1 MKKKK
6 LDIFNLFYSGAAVVI
21 LIGVI
26 AKLLEWPAQDILITG
41 GLAIE
46 AIVFGVSAIKY
57 VEIEDKTEVATEATL
72 AKVAD
77 GLGNL
82 ASAAQAK
89 DTYINI
95 QTGSGASDTTPAGVR
110 TTVPPVQSYTSQ
122 EQQFT
127 AQPVVPQHA
136 TATININQVEPTQA
150 ATASTTT
157 QPLVEVITKPVEA
170 PQAKSVSID
179 INTTQPA
186 AATPKATPAPQVN
199 TTTINPAHS
208 LWQLEQMDILSL
220 AKDLFFQPEWDNLN
234 PEEYINLSK
243 LFKRVFDK
251 KLPSKESIQ
260 FLLQFPVKLPFP
272 ELSKLSLTKAHE
284 LSVLEVELLSKA
296 FEIVNYTAFLDHF
309 VFEQEGE
316 VITVRAKK
324 INETQIF
331 GGEQAAILTHAKQF
345 YGNDYIVSPN
355 IDCVA
360 DMIKLKGKLLV
371 EQLIQKVSIKS
382 EDEFV
387 SISNILV
394 TQPDDLKKKLFT
406 KVKKLKYN
414 LSNATGYSYL
424 KTIVQTAISF
434 RENLVGQELFKSILE
449 IQVDDSLTITL
460 DDVVNCYAETIYFG
474 PSNEY
479 SVVLN
484 EIFLKGELNN
494 LGYVQQ
500 IIEKLVADN
509 VAAKSK
515 LLQVFNLK
523 EQDTKKDIFNKL
535 NYHLNKTNTAPS
547 GAQLAFILLYKQ
559 YS

>member
-46 AIVFGVSAIKY
+46 AVVFGVSAIKF
-57 VEIEDKTEVATEATL
+57 VEVEEKSEVATEATL

-77 GLGNL
+77 GLGQL
-82 ASAAQAK
+82 ASSATAK

-95 QTGSGASDTTPAGVR
+95 QTGSGATETAPTGVR
-110 TTVPPVQSYTSQ
+110 TTMPPTQSYTTQ
-122 EQQFT
+122 DQQVAPQQF
-127 AQPVVPQHA
+127 VPQHT
-136 TATININQVEPTQA
+136 TATINIGQVEAAPTSQTVA
-150 ATASTTT
+150 
-157 QPLVEVITKPVEA
+157 QPAKPVVEVITNPFEA
-170 PQAKSVSID
+170 PKAKSVSID
-179 INTTQPA
+179 INTTKA
-186 AATPKATPAPQVN
+186 AAAPQAS
-199 TTTINPAHS
+199 TTAINPAHS

-234 PEEYINLSK
+234 AEEYVNLSK

-260 FLLQFPVKLPFP
+260 FLLQFPVKLPVP
-272 ELSKLSLTKAHE
+272 ELSKLTLSKAHE
-284 LSVLEVELLSKA
+284 LSVLEVELLGKA
-296 FEIVNYTAFLDHF
+296 FEIVNYTTFLDHF
-309 VFEQEGE
+309 VFEQEAE
-316 VITVRAKK
+316 VITVRTKK

-331 GGEQAAILTHAKQF
+331 GGEQAVVLSHTKQF
-345 YGNDYIVSPN
+345 YGNDFIISPN
-355 IDCVA
+355 IDCIA

-382 EDEFV
+382 EEEFI
-387 SISNILV
+387 SLSNILV
-394 TQPDDLKKKLFT
+394 TQSDELKKKLFI
-406 KVKKLKYN
+406 KVKKLKFN
-414 LSNATGYSYL
+414 LSNNTGYSYL

-434 RENLVGQELFKSILE
+434 RESMVGQDLFKNILE

-474 PSNEY
+474 SGNEY

-484 EIFLKGELNN
+484 ELFVKGELNN
-494 LGYVQQ
+494 LGYVHQ

-509 VAAKSK
+509 VATKSK

-523 EQDTKKDIFNKL
+523 EQDTKKDVFNKL

>member
-46 AIVFGVSAIKY
+46 AVVFGVSAIKY
-57 VEIEDKTEVATEATL
+57 VDVVEKTEVATEATL

-77 GLGNL
+77 GLGSL
-82 ASAAQAK
+82 ANSAAAK

-95 QTGSGASDTTPAGVR
+95 QTGSGATETAPTGVR
-110 TTVPPVQSYTSQ
+110 TTLPPTQSYTTQ
-122 EQQFT
+122 DQQVAPQQF
-127 AQPVVPQHA
+127 VPQHT
-136 TATININQVEPTQA
+136 TATINIGQVETPQADQPTIQ
-150 ATASTTT
+150 TNR
-157 QPLVEVITKPVEA
+157 PIVEVITKPVEA

-179 INTTQPA
+179 INTNKA
-186 AATPKATPAPQVN
+186 AAAPQAN
-199 TTTINPAHS
+199 TSAINPAHS

-260 FLLQFPVKLPFP
+260 FLLQFPVKLPIP
-272 ELSKLSLTKAHE
+272 ELSKLSLSKAHE

-296 FEIVNYTAFLDHF
+296 FEIVNYTVFLDQF

-316 VITVRAKK
+316 VITVRTKK

-331 GGEQAAILTHAKQF
+331 GGEQAVILAHTKQF
-345 YGNDYIVSPN
+345 YGSDFIISPN

-382 EDEFV
+382 EEEFI
-387 SISNILV
+387 SLSNILV
-394 TQPDDLKKKLFT
+394 TQPDELKKKLFT
-406 KVKKLKYN
+406 KVKKLKYSLFN
-414 LSNATGYSYL
+414 STGYSYL

-434 RENLVGQELFKSILE
+434 RENMVGQELFKSILE

-474 PSNEY
+474 PGNEY

-484 EIFLKGELNN
+484 ELFVKGELNN

-500 IIEKLVADN
+500 IIDKLVADN
-509 VAAKSK
+509 VATKSK

-523 EQDTKKDIFNKL
+523 EQDTKKDVFTKL

>member
-1 MKKKK
+1 M
-6 LDIFNLFYSGAAVVI
+6 
-21 LIGVI
+21 
-26 AKLLEWPAQDILITG
+26 
-41 GLAIE
+41 
-46 AIVFGVSAIKY
+46 VFGVSAVKF
-57 VEIEDKTEVATEATL
+57 VEVEEKSEVATEATL

-82 ASAAQAK
+82 ANSAAAK

-95 QTGSGASDTTPAGVR
+95 QTGSGASDATPAGVR
-110 TTVPPVQSYTSQ
+110 TTVPPTTSTSDQ
-122 EQQFT
+122 NPFATQQV
-127 AQPVVPQHA
+127 APHQVVPQHT
-136 TATININQVEPTQA
+136 TATINIGQVE
-150 ATASTTT
+150 TAQTHQPTT
-157 QPLVEVITKPVEA
+157 QPVVEVITKPVEA

-179 INTTQPA
+179 INTNKA
-186 AATPKATPAPQVN
+186 AAAPQA
-199 TTTINPAHS
+199 TTSAINPAHS

-234 PEEYINLSK
+234 PEEYVNLSK

-260 FLLQFPVKLPFP
+260 FLLQFPVKLPIP

-284 LSVLEVELLSKA
+284 LSVLEVELLGKA

-309 VFEQEGE
+309 VFEQEGD
-316 VITVRAKK
+316 VITVRTKK

-331 GGEQAAILTHAKQF
+331 GGEQAVVLNHAKQF
-345 YGNDYIVSPN
+345 YGNDFIISPN

-382 EDEFV
+382 EEEFV
-387 SISNILV
+387 SLSNILV
-394 TQPDDLKKKLFT
+394 TQPDELKKELFT

-474 PSNEY
+474 PNNEY

-484 EIFLKGELNN
+484 ELFLKGELNN

-509 VAAKSK
+509 VATKSK

-523 EQDTKKDIFNKL
+523 EQDTKKDVFNKL

>member
-46 AIVFGVSAIKY
+46 AVVFGVSAIKY
-57 VEIEDKTEVATEATL
+57 VEVEEKLEVATEATL

-82 ASAAQAK
+82 ANSAAAK

-95 QTGSGASDTTPAGVR
+95 QTGSGETETAPTGVR
-110 TTVPPVQSYTSQ
+110 TTLPPTESYATQ
-122 EQQFT
+122 DQQF
-127 AQPVVPQHA
+127 VPQHT
-136 TATININQVEPTQA
+136 TATINIGQVEAAPTSQTIA
-150 ATASTTT
+150 
-157 QPLVEVITKPVEA
+157 QPAKPIVEVITNPFEA
-170 PQAKSVSID
+170 PKAKSVSID
-179 INTTQPA
+179 INTN
-186 AATPKATPAPQVN
+186 KATPTPQA
-199 TTTINPAHS
+199 TTSAINPAHS

-234 PEEYINLSK
+234 PEEYVNLSK

-260 FLLQFPVKLPFP
+260 FLLQFPVKLPVP
-272 ELSKLSLTKAHE
+272 ELSKLTLSKAQE
-284 LSVLEVELLSKA
+284 LSVLEVELLGKA

-309 VFEQEGE
+309 VFEQEGD
-316 VITVRAKK
+316 VITVRTKK

-331 GGEQAAILTHAKQF
+331 GGEQAVVLSHTKQF
-345 YGNDYIVSPN
+345 YGNDYIISPN
-355 IDCVA
+355 VDCIA

-382 EDEFV
+382 EEEFV
-387 SISNILV
+387 SLSNILV
-394 TQPDDLKKKLFT
+394 TQPDELKKKLFT

-474 PSNEY
+474 PNNEY

-484 EIFLKGELNN
+484 ELFLKGELNN

-509 VAAKSK
+509 VATKSK

-523 EQDTKKDIFNKL
+523 EQDTKKDVFNKL

>member
-46 AIVFGVSAIKY
+46 AVVFGVSAVKF
-57 VEIEDKTEVATEATL
+57 VEVEEKSEVATEATL

-77 GLGNL
+77 GLGQL
-82 ASAAQAK
+82 ASSATAK

-95 QTGSGASDTTPAGVR
+95 QTGSGASDATPAGVR
-110 TTVPPVQSYTSQ
+110 TTVPPTESYSTQ
-122 EQQFT
+122 AQQV
-127 AQPVVPQHA
+127 APQQVVPQHT
-136 TATININQVEPTQA
+136 TATINIGQVEMPQA
-150 ATASTTT
+150 E
-157 QPLVEVITKPVEA
+157 QPIAQTSRPIVEVITKPVEA

-179 INTTQPA
+179 INTNKVAAPA
-186 AATPKATPAPQVN
+186 QQATTAST
-199 TTTINPAHS
+199 NPAHS

-260 FLLQFPVKLPFP
+260 FLLQFPVKLPIP

-284 LSVLEVELLSKA
+284 LSVLEVELLGKA

-316 VITVRAKK
+316 VITVRTKK

-331 GGEQAAILTHAKQF
+331 GGEHAAILSHAKQF
-345 YGNDYIVSPN
+345 YGNDFIISPN
-355 IDCVA
+355 IDCIA

-382 EDEFV
+382 EEEFV
-387 SISNILV
+387 SLSNILV
-394 TQPDDLKKKLFT
+394 TQPDELKKKLFT

-474 PSNEY
+474 PNNEY

-484 EIFLKGELNN
+484 ELFLKGELNN

-509 VAAKSK
+509 VSTKSK

-523 EQDTKKDIFNKL
+523 EQDTKKDVFNKL

>member
-46 AIVFGVSAIKY
+46 AVVFGVSAVKF
-57 VEIEDKTEVATEATL
+57 VEVEEKTEVATEATL

-77 GLGNL
+77 GLGQL
-82 ASAAQAK
+82 ASNATAK

-95 QTGSGASDTTPAGVR
+95 QTGTGANDASPSGVSR
-110 TTVPPVQSYTSQ
+110 TVVPPVQTYATQ
-122 EQQFT
+122 DQQV
-127 AQPVVPQHA
+127 APVQVVPQHT
-136 TATININQVEPTQA
+136 TATINIGQVEMPQADQPTAQ
-150 ATASTTT
+150 TSR
-157 QPLVEVITKPVEA
+157 PIVEVITKPVEA
-170 PQAKSVSID
+170 PQPKSVSID
-179 INTTQPA
+179 INTTKA
-186 AATPKATPAPQVN
+186 AAPAPAPAPQVN
-199 TTTINPAHS
+199 STAINPAHS

-260 FLLQFPVKLPFP
+260 FLLQFPVKLPIP
-272 ELSKLSLTKAHE
+272 ELNKLSLTKAHE

-309 VFEQEGE
+309 VLEQEGE
-316 VITVRAKK
+316 VITVRTKK

-331 GGEQAAILTHAKQF
+331 GGEHEAILSHAKQF
-345 YGNDYIVSPN
+345 YGNDFIISPN

-382 EDEFV
+382 EEEFV

-394 TQPDDLKKKLFT
+394 TQPDELKKKLFT

-434 RENLVGQELFKSILE
+434 RESLVGQELFKSILE

-474 PSNEY
+474 PNNEY
-479 SVVLN
+479 SVVLS
-484 EIFLKGELNN
+484 ELFLKGELNN

-509 VAAKSK
+509 VATKSK

-523 EQDTKKDIFNKL
+523 EQDTKKDVFNKL

>member
-46 AIVFGVSAIKY
+46 AVVFGVSAIKY
-57 VEIEDKTEVATEATL
+57 VEVEEKSEVATEATL

-82 ASAAQAK
+82 ANSAAAK

-95 QTGSGASDTTPAGVR
+95 QTGTGATETAPTGVR
-110 TTVPPVQSYTSQ
+110 TTVPPAESYATQ
-122 EQQFT
+122 DPFAPQQ
-127 AQPVVPQHA
+127 VVPQHT
-136 TATININQVEPTQA
+136 TATINIGQVETAPTAQ
-150 ATASTTT
+150 STP
-157 QPLVEVITKPVEA
+157 QPVVEVITKPVEV
-170 PQAKSVSID
+170 PKAKSVSID
-179 INTTQPA
+179 INTNKA
-186 AATPKATPAPQVN
+186 NATPEATTSA
-199 TTTINPAHS
+199 INPAHS

-234 PEEYINLSK
+234 PEEYVNLSK

-260 FLLQFPVKLPFP
+260 FLLQFPVKLPIP
-272 ELSKLSLTKAHE
+272 ELSKLSLTKSHE
-284 LSVLEVELLSKA
+284 LSVLEVELLAKA

-309 VFEQEGE
+309 VFEQEGD
-316 VITVRAKK
+316 VITVRTKK
-324 INETQIF
+324 VNETQIF
-331 GGEQAAILTHAKQF
+331 GGEQAVILSHTKQF
-345 YGNDYIVSPN
+345 YGNDYIISPN
-355 IDCVA
+355 VDCIA
-360 DMIKLKGKLLV
+360 EMIQLKDKLLV
-371 EQLIQKVSIKS
+371 EQLIQKISIKS
-382 EDEFV
+382 EEEF
-387 SISNILV
+387 ISLSTILV
-394 TQPDDLKKKLFT
+394 TQPDELKKKLFI
-406 KVKKLKYN
+406 KVKKLKFN
-414 LSNATGYSYL
+414 LSNNTGYSYL

-434 RENLVGQELFKSILE
+434 RETMVGQNLFKNILE

-474 PSNEY
+474 PNNEY
-479 SVVLN
+479 SVVLS
-484 EIFLKGELNN
+484 ELFVKGELNN

-509 VAAKSK
+509 VASKSK

-523 EQDTKKDIFNKL
+523 EQDTKKDVFTKL

>member
-46 AIVFGVSAIKY
+46 AVVFGVSAIKF
-57 VEIEDKTEVATEATL
+57 VEVEEKTEVATEATL

-77 GLGNL
+77 GLGQL
-82 ASAAQAK
+82 ASSATAK

-95 QTGSGASDTTPAGVR
+95 QTGTGAPETAPTGVR
-110 TTVPPVQSYTSQ
+110 TTMPPTQSYTTQ
-122 EQQFT
+122 DQQVAPQQF
-127 AQPVVPQHA
+127 VPQHT
-136 TATININQVEPTQA
+136 TATINIGQVETAPTSQTVA
-150 ATASTTT
+150 
-157 QPLVEVITKPVEA
+157 QPAKPVVEVITNPFEA
-170 PQAKSVSID
+170 PKAKSVSID
-179 INTTQPA
+179 INTTKA
-186 AATPKATPAPQVN
+186 AAAPQAS
-199 TTTINPAHS
+199 TTAINPAHS

-234 PEEYINLSK
+234 SEEYVNLSK

-260 FLLQFPVKLPFP
+260 FLLQFPVKLPVP
-272 ELSKLSLTKAHE
+272 ELSKLTLSKAHE
-284 LSVLEVELLSKA
+284 LSVLEVELLGKA

-316 VITVRAKK
+316 VITVRTKK

-331 GGEQAAILTHAKQF
+331 GGEQAVVLSHTKQF
-345 YGNDYIVSPN
+345 YGNDFIISPN
-355 IDCVA
+355 IDCIA

-382 EDEFV
+382 EEEFI
-387 SISNILV
+387 SLSNILV
-394 TQPDDLKKKLFT
+394 TQPDDLKKKLFI
-406 KVKKLKYN
+406 KVKKLKFN
-414 LSNATGYSYL
+414 LSNNTGYSYL

-434 RENLVGQELFKSILE
+434 RESMVGQDLFKNILE

-474 PSNEY
+474 SGNEY

-484 EIFLKGELNN
+484 ELFVKGELNN
-494 LGYVQQ
+494 LGYVHQ

-509 VAAKSK
+509 VATKSK

-523 EQDTKKDIFNKL
+523 EQDTKKDVFDKL
-535 NYHLNKTNTAPS
+535 NYHLNKSNTAPS

>member
-46 AIVFGVSAIKY
+46 AVVFGVSAIKY
-57 VEIEDKTEVATEATL
+57 VEVEEKTEVATEATL

-77 GLGNL
+77 GLGQL
-82 ASAAQAK
+82 ASSATAK

-95 QTGSGASDTTPAGVR
+95 QTGSGASDATPAGVR
-110 TTVPPVQSYTSQ
+110 TTVPPTESYSTQ
-122 EQQFT
+122 PQQ
-127 AQPVVPQHA
+127 VVPQHT
-136 TATININQVEPTQA
+136 TATINIGQVEMPQA
-150 ATASTTT
+150 EQPIAQASR
-157 QPLVEVITKPVEA
+157 PIVEVITKPVEA

-179 INTTQPA
+179 INTTKA
-186 AATPKATPAPQVN
+186 AAPVQPVN
-199 TTTINPAHS
+199 SSTINPAHS

-260 FLLQFPVKLPFP
+260 FLLQFPVKLPIP
-272 ELSKLSLTKAHE
+272 ELNKLSLTKAHE
-284 LSVLEVELLSKA
+284 LSVLEVELLGKA

-316 VITVRAKK
+316 VITIRTKK
-324 INETQIF
+324 INEVQIF
-331 GGEQAAILTHAKQF
+331 GGENTAILSHAKQF
-345 YGNDYIVSPN
+345 YGNDFIISPN
-355 IDCVA
+355 IDCIA

-382 EDEFV
+382 EEEFV
-387 SISNILV
+387 SLSNILV
-394 TQPDDLKKKLFT
+394 TQPDELKKKLFT

-474 PSNEY
+474 PNNEY

-484 EIFLKGELNN
+484 ELFLKGELNN

-509 VAAKSK
+509 VATKSK

-523 EQDTKKDIFNKL
+523 EQDTKKDVFNKL

>member
-46 AIVFGVSAIKY
+46 AVVFGVSAIKY
-57 VEIEDKTEVATEATL
+57 VEVEEKSEVATEATL

-82 ASAAQAK
+82 ANSAAAK

-95 QTGSGASDTTPAGVR
+95 QTGTGATETAPTGVR
-110 TTVPPVQSYTSQ
+110 TTVPPAESYATQ
-122 EQQFT
+122 DPFAPQQ
-127 AQPVVPQHA
+127 VVPQHT
-136 TATININQVEPTQA
+136 TATINIGQVETAPTAQ
-150 ATASTTT
+150 STP
-157 QPLVEVITKPVEA
+157 QPVVEVITKPVEV
-170 PQAKSVSID
+170 PKAKSVSID
-179 INTTQPA
+179 INTNKA
-186 AATPKATPAPQVN
+186 NATPEATTSA
-199 TTTINPAHS
+199 INPAHS

-234 PEEYINLSK
+234 PEEYVNLSK

-260 FLLQFPVKLPFP
+260 FLLQFPVKLPIP
-272 ELSKLSLTKAHE
+272 ELSKLSLTKSHE
-284 LSVLEVELLSKA
+284 LSVLEVELLAKA

-309 VFEQEGE
+309 VFEQEGD
-316 VITVRAKK
+316 VITVRTKK
-324 INETQIF
+324 VNETQIF
-331 GGEQAAILTHAKQF
+331 GGEQAVILSHTKQF
-345 YGNDYIVSPN
+345 YGNDYIISPN
-355 IDCVA
+355 VDCIA
-360 DMIKLKGKLLV
+360 EMIKLKDKLLV
-371 EQLIQKVSIKS
+371 EQLIQKISIKS
-382 EDEFV
+382 EEEF
-387 SISNILV
+387 ISLSTILV
-394 TQPDDLKKKLFT
+394 TQPDELKKKLFI
-406 KVKKLKYN
+406 KVKKLKFN
-414 LSNATGYSYL
+414 LSNNTGYSYL

-434 RENLVGQELFKSILE
+434 RETMVGQNLFKNILE

-474 PSNEY
+474 PNNEY
-479 SVVLN
+479 SVVLS
-484 EIFLKGELNN
+484 ELFVKGELNN

-509 VAAKSK
+509 VASKSK

-523 EQDTKKDIFNKL
+523 EQDTKKDVFTKL

>member
-46 AIVFGVSAIKY
+46 AVVFGVSAIKY
-57 VEIEDKTEVATEATL
+57 VEVEEKLEVATEATL

-82 ASAAQAK
+82 ANSAAAK

-95 QTGSGASDTTPAGVR
+95 QTGSGETETAPTGVR
-110 TTVPPVQSYTSQ
+110 TTLPPTESYATQ
-122 EQQFT
+122 DQQF
-127 AQPVVPQHA
+127 VPQHT
-136 TATININQVEPTQA
+136 TATINIGQVEAAPTSQTIA
-150 ATASTTT
+150 
-157 QPLVEVITKPVEA
+157 QPAKPIVEVITNPFEA
-170 PQAKSVSID
+170 PKAKSVSID
-179 INTTQPA
+179 INTN
-186 AATPKATPAPQVN
+186 KATPTPQA
-199 TTTINPAHS
+199 TTSAINPAHS

-234 PEEYINLSK
+234 PEEYVNLSK

-260 FLLQFPVKLPFP
+260 FLLQFPVKLPVP
-272 ELSKLSLTKAHE
+272 ELSKLTLSKAQE
-284 LSVLEVELLSKA
+284 LSVLEVELLGKA

-309 VFEQEGE
+309 VFEQGGD
-316 VITVRAKK
+316 VITVRTKK

-331 GGEQAAILTHAKQF
+331 GGEQAVVLSHTKQF
-345 YGNDYIVSPN
+345 YGNDYIISPN
-355 IDCVA
+355 VDCIA

-382 EDEFV
+382 EEEFV
-387 SISNILV
+387 SLSNILV
-394 TQPDDLKKKLFT
+394 TQPDELKKKLFT

-474 PSNEY
+474 PNNEY

-484 EIFLKGELNN
+484 ELFLKGELNN

-509 VAAKSK
+509 VATKSK

-523 EQDTKKDIFNKL
+523 EQDTKKDVFNKL

>member
-46 AIVFGVSAIKY
+46 AVVFGVSAIKF
-57 VEIEDKTEVATEATL
+57 VEVEEKTEVATEATL

-77 GLGNL
+77 GLGQL
-82 ASAAQAK
+82 ASNATAK

-95 QTGSGASDTTPAGVR
+95 QTGTGATETTPTGVR
-110 TTVPPVQSYTSQ
+110 TTVPPTQSYTTQ
-122 EQQFT
+122 DQQV
-127 AQPVVPQHA
+127 APQQVVPQHT
-136 TATININQVEPTQA
+136 TATINIGQVESAP
-150 ATASTTT
+150 TT
-157 QPLVEVITKPVEA
+157 QTVVAQPTKQIVEVITNPVEA
-170 PQAKSVSID
+170 PKAKSVSID
-179 INTTQPA
+179 INTTKA
-186 AATPKATPAPQVN
+186 AAAPQA
-199 TTTINPAHS
+199 TTNAINPAHS

-260 FLLQFPVKLPFP
+260 FLLQFPVKLPVP
-272 ELSKLSLTKAHE
+272 ELSKLTLSKAHE
-284 LSVLEVELLSKA
+284 LSVLEVELLGKA

-316 VITVRAKK
+316 VITVRTKK

-331 GGEQAAILTHAKQF
+331 GGEHASILSHAKQF
-345 YGNDYIVSPN
+345 YGNDFIISPN
-355 IDCVA
+355 IDCIA
-360 DMIKLKGKLLV
+360 DMIKLKDKLLV

-382 EDEFV
+382 EEEFI
-387 SISNILV
+387 SLSNILV
-394 TQPDDLKKKLFT
+394 TQPDDLKKKLFI
-406 KVKKLKYN
+406 KVKKLKFN
-414 LSNATGYSYL
+414 LSNNTGYSYL

-434 RENLVGQELFKSILE
+434 RESMVGQDLFKNILE

-474 PSNEY
+474 PANEY
-479 SVVLN
+479 SVVLS
-484 EIFLKGELNN
+484 ELFVKGELNN
-494 LGYVQQ
+494 LGYVHQ

-509 VAAKSK
+509 VATKSK

-523 EQDTKKDIFNKL
+523 EQDTKKDVFNKL

>member
-26 AKLLEWPAQDILITG
+26 AKLLEWPAQDLLITG

-46 AIVFGVSAIKY
+46 AVVFGVSAIKY
-57 VEIEDKTEVATEATL
+57 VEVEEKTEVATEATL

-82 ASAAQAK
+82 ANSAAAK

-95 QTGSGASDTTPAGVR
+95 QTGSGAAETTPTGVR
-110 TTVPPVQSYTSQ
+110 TTVPPTTYSSAQDPFAP
-122 EQQFT
+122 QQ
-127 AQPVVPQHA
+127 VVPQHT
-136 TATININQVEPTQA
+136 TATINIGQVETPKADQPTAQ
-150 ATASTTT
+150 TNR
-157 QPLVEVITKPVEA
+157 PIVEVITKPVEA

-179 INTTQPA
+179 INTNKA
-186 AATPKATPAPQVN
+186 AATPQAN
-199 TTTINPAHS
+199 TNVINPAHS

-234 PEEYINLSK
+234 PEEYVNLSK

-260 FLLQFPVKLPFP
+260 FLLQFPVKLPVP
-272 ELSKLSLTKAHE
+272 ELSKLSLSKAHE

-316 VITVRAKK
+316 VITVRTKK

-331 GGEQAAILTHAKQF
+331 GGEQAVILSHTKQF
-345 YGNDYIVSPN
+345 YGNDFIISPN
-355 IDCVA
+355 IDCFA
-360 DMIKLKGKLLV
+360 DMIKLKDKLLV

-382 EDEFV
+382 EEEFI
-387 SISNILV
+387 SLSNILV
-394 TQPDDLKKKLFT
+394 TQSDELKKKLFI
-406 KVKKLKYN
+406 KVKKLKFN
-414 LSNATGYSYL
+414 LSNNTGYSYL

-434 RENLVGQELFKSILE
+434 RENMVGQELFKNILE

-474 PSNEY
+474 SGNEY

-484 EIFLKGELNN
+484 ELFVKGELNN

-500 IIEKLVADN
+500 IIDKLVADN
-509 VAAKSK
+509 VATKSK

-523 EQDTKKDIFNKL
+523 EQDTKKVVFTKL